1 MDLLQTLLNNQKTK
15 ALSQWFP
22 SRKKGNAVNII
33 YNFKI
38 FL

>member
-22 SRKKGNAVNII
+22 SRKKG
-33 YNFKI
+33 KCRKHH
-38 FL
+38 L